1 MQISLARERYV
12 HWLSATRDMSPHTVR
27 AYSGD
32 LLAFERHLG
41 PAAAVEEIDL
51 HDLLG
56 FIERQREAGLSTISI
71 RRRSSALRG
80 FCRWLKA
87 TELLVDDLA
96 LEFSIAATRTRRLP
110 RAVPPAELRRL
121 LVHLRREGGLG
132 DVGAGRTTLNDPH
145 HATTLLAVVLMLAT
159 GVRVQEVVG
168 IRTTDIDIWSRSL
181 RLLGKGRREREVYL
195 TNGWLTGLTES
206 YLLAREKLAVD
217 HDRLLFNRH
226 LSPLTPPAMRG
237 RLAKA
242 AGDAGLRCRVTPHML
257 RHSAATQLIEAG
269 VDIRYIQRLLGHASL
284 STTEIYTHVSNAALK
299 RVVSDADVLG
309 RLSAGDN

>member
-1 MQISLARERYV
+1 MQISMARERYV
-12 HWLSATRDMSPHTVR
+12 HWLSAVRDLSPHTVR

-32 LLAFERHLG
+32 LVAFEHHLG
-41 PAAAVEEIDL
+41 PATSIEEIDRQ
-51 HDLLG
+51 HLLA
-56 FIERQREAGLSTISI
+56 FIERQREAGLSVTSI
-71 RRRSSALRG
+71 RRRACALRG

-87 TELLVDDLA
+87 TELLTDDSGLD
-96 LEFSIAATRTRRLP
+96 FSIAAARSRQLP
-110 RAVPPAELRRL
+110 RFVPPSELRRL
-121 LVHLRREGGLG
+121 LAHLRREVGLV
-132 DVGAGRTTLNDPH
+132 DVSDEGATLRNPH
-145 HATTLLAVVLMLAT
+145 DATTLLAVALMLTT

-168 IRTTDIDIWSRSL
+168 IRAADVDLWSRSL

-195 TNGWLTGLTES
+195 TNRWLTELTRS
-206 YLLAREKLAVD
+206 YLAVRERLGIS

-242 AGDAGLRCRVTPHML
+242 TEAAGLRCRVTPHML

-284 STTEIYTHVSNAALK
+284 STTEIYTHVSDAALR
-299 RVVSDADVLG
+299 RVVSEADILR
-309 RLSAGDN
+309 RLDTSDN

>member
-1 MQISLARERYV
+1 MRISVARERYV
-12 HWLSATRDMSPHTVR
+12 HWLSAMRDLSPHTIR

-32 LLAFERHLG
+32 IVAFEHHLG
-41 PAAAVEEIDL
+41 PAAAIEEIDRQ
-51 HDLLG
+51 HLLA
-56 FIERQREAGLSTISI
+56 FVELQRDAGLSIISI
-71 RRRSSALRG
+71 KRRASALRG

-87 TELLVDDLA
+87 TDLLIDDSA
-96 LEFSIAATRTRRLP
+96 LDFSIAAVRTRQLP
-110 RAVPPAELRRL
+110 RVVPPSELRRL
-121 LVHLRREGGLG
+121 IQHLCREVGLG
-132 DVGAGRTTLNDPH
+132 GVSDERATLQNPH
-145 HATTLLAVVLMLAT
+145 HATTLLAVSLMLTT
-159 GVRVQEVVG
+159 GVRVHEVVG

-195 TNGWLTGLTES
+195 TNRWLTGLTQS
-206 YLLAREKLAVD
+206 YLVVREQLGIS

-226 LSPLTPPAMRG
+226 LSPLTPPAMRD

-242 AGDAGLRCRVTPHML
+242 AKEAGLRCRVTPHML

-299 RVVSDADVLG
+299 RVVSDADILG
-309 RLSAGDN
+309 RLDSIDN